1 VDQRGRGHSLNG
13 QGAAGREQVVRD
25 AAPYEV
31 QVPIP
36 DDGHVTVDIRERRAD
51 VVARLL
57 AMEVSPRTL
66 ITLLPEWERLIL
78 TVAAQ
83 HTARR

>member
-1 VDQRGRGHSLNG
+1 MDQRGRGHSLNG
-13 QGAAGREQVVRD
+13 QGAAGQAQVVRD
-25 AAPYEV
+25 AASYEV

-57 AMEVSPRTL
+57 AMQVSPRTL
-66 ITLLPEWERLIL
+66 ITLLPEWEQLIL
-78 TVAAQ
+78 AVAAG
-83 HTARR
+83 HTAKR